1 MKKIKSVNE
10 NLIRVESESD
20 VRYDAVKIYLRCYQR
35 LFSCSPK
42 LPSKFLLTNLF
53 MTHHQFHWYYAF
65 FFFFPSLWKIL
76 RFPTC
81 KINNQ
86 QTSVFVIPAP
96 ASRPPR
102 PLFPQAPAPLSPSI
116 LDDTKYGFL

>member
-20 VRYDAVKIYLRCYQR
+20 VYYDAVKKYLRCYQR

-53 MTHHQFHWYYAF
+53 MTHHQFHWYLVF
-65 FFFFPSLWKIL
+65 FFFFFSQPVKNITFSHLQNFIL
-76 RFPTC
+76 RLGGLLMEVRKLC
-81 KINNQ
+81 
-86 QTSVFVIPAP
+86 
-96 ASRPPR
+96 
-102 PLFPQAPAPLSPSI
+102 
-116 LDDTKYGFL
+116 